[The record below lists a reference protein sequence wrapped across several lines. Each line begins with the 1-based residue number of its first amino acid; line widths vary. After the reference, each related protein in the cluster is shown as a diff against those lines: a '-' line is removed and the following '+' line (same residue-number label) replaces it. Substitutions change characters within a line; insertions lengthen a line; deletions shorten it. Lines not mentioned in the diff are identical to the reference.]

1 MTTSE
6 IRELIK
12 QELPRLVKEDPEI
25 HALILHLSR
34 KEFAPKQQ
42 TEDRFDRILAQL
54 ERDREEESRRWEE
67 QNQRWKE
74 QNQRWEENTR
84 EQNQRWEENTR
95 EQNQRWEEQNQRWEE
110 QNQRW
115 EENSREQNRRWE
127 ENRREFDRVHEE
139 IMALARKHDRTVGA
153 LGARWGL
160 SSEKAFR
167 DALTSI
173 LEQNFGV
180 RVLHIDEYDDQGTVF
195 GRPEQVELD
204 VVVTNG
210 SLIVME
216 LKSSMT
222 KADMY
227 IFERKVR
234 FYEQRQHR
242 KADRLMVISP
252 MIDPR
257 AQRVGERLGIEMFTD
272 SLLVESL

>member
-1 MTTSE
+1 MTASE

-67 QNQRWKE
+67 ENQRWK
-74 QNQRWEENTR
+74 ENTR
-84 EQNQRWEENTR
+84 EQNQRWEEYTR
-95 EQNQRWEEQNQRWEE
+95 EQNQ
-110 QNQRW
+110 
-115 EENSREQNRRWE
+115 RWE

-167 DALTSI
+167 DALASI
-173 LEQNFGV
+173 LERNFDV
-180 RVLHIDEYDDQGTVF
+180 RVLHVDDYDEEGMVF
-195 GRPEQVELD
+195 GRPEQIELD

-210 SLIVME
+210 TLIVME

-227 IFERKVR
+227 IFERKAR
-234 FYEQRQHR
+234 FYEKRRNR
-242 KADRLMVISP
+242 KADRLIVISP
-252 MIDPR
+252 MIDPKGQQ
-257 AQRVGERLGIEMFTD
+257 AGQRLGIEMFSD
-272 SLLVESL
+272 SMFVESL

>member
-1 MTTSE
+1 
-6 IRELIK
+6 
-12 QELPRLVKEDPEI
+12 
-25 HALILHLSR
+25 
-34 KEFAPKQQ
+34 
-42 TEDRFDRILAQL
+42 
-54 ERDREEESRRWEE
+54 
-67 QNQRWKE
+67 
-74 QNQRWEENTR
+74 
-84 EQNQRWEENTR
+84 
-95 EQNQRWEEQNQRWEE
+95 
-110 QNQRW
+110 
-115 EENSREQNRRWE
+115 
-127 ENRREFDRVHEE
+127 
-139 IMALARKHDRTVGA
+139 MALARKHDRTVGA

-167 DALTSI
+167 DALSSI

-227 IFERKVR
+227 IFERKAR
-234 FYEQRQHR
+234 FYERRHDR

-257 AQRVGERLGIEMFTD
+257 AQRVGERLGIEMFSD